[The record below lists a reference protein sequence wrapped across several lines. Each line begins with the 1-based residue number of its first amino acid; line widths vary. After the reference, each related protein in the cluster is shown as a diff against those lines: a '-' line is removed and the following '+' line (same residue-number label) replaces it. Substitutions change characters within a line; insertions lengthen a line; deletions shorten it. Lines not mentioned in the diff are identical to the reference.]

1 MSNPPCAWDG
11 TKYFRHDELV
21 SLSKLV
27 AHYKKEFWEIFRM
40 GLNRCTDA
48 GKNVGN
54 NEAPPHH
61 YQGDNMKTE
70 TTTNE
75 TESVTLSRLIDT
87 LTRGTR
93 MLAEYARQ
101 LDGTILPQVLVTV
114 ARDENRK
121 GSGLKL
127 GHITTMPAWE
137 SNEGEGFLEL
147 LITGEGL
154 TRGGRAVFGTLA
166 HEMSHAYNIAKGI
179 KDTDSNGRHNKK
191 FKDTAE
197 RVYGLEISNHKAI
210 GWSLTEVPD
219 TTAELWAGLIAD
231 IDNAITAVAGGL
243 KSAPKTKKRNK
254 NLLKATCQCPE
265 PLTIR
270 ASAKVIESGVR
281 CDECEELFKAEETEE
296 EGED

>member
-1 MSNPPCAWDG
+1 MKGVTVGSNKAEHLPRPDSS
-11 TKYFRHDELV
+11 E
-21 SLSKLV
+21 
-27 AHYKKEFWEIFRM
+27 
-40 GLNRCTDA
+40 
-48 GKNVGN
+48 
-54 NEAPPHH
+54 
-61 YQGDNMKTE
+61 GDTMKTA
-70 TTTNE
+70 TTTE
-75 TESVTLSRLIDT
+75 ATESVTLSRLIDT
-87 LTRGTR
+87 LTEGTR
-93 MLAEYARQ
+93 LLAEHAEN
-101 LDGTILPQVLVTV
+101 LDGTVIPRVLVAV

-137 SNEGEGFLEL
+137 STEGEGFLEL

-166 HEMSHAYNIAKGI
+166 HEMSHAYNIGKGI
-179 KDTDSNGRHNKK
+179 KDTDSNGRHNKN
-191 FKDTAE
+191 FKTTAE
-197 RVYGLEISNHKAI
+197 RVFGLSISNHKSI

-219 TTAELWAGLIAD
+219 ETAEKWAGLIAD
-231 IDNAITAVAGGL
+231 IDEAITAVAGGL
-243 KSAPKTKKRNK
+243 KTAPKPKKRNK

-296 EGED
+296 GDED